1 MTDKLSNRK
10 IPDRKLQKHQ
20 YFKGYKTLSS
30 AVKHISPKPSC
41 MNHGFFCLVYLNC
54 DYELEDGGDGEGQ
67 WPPVSPA
74 EPEMISWFI
83 RKTLKRSFPQNLCSG
98 ELNSMQP
105 SCPRP
110 LHGLQLRPFK
120 L

>member
-10 IPDRKLQKHQ
+10 IPDRKLYKHQ
-20 YFKGYKTLSS
+20 YFKGHKTLSS

-41 MNHGFFCLVYLNC
+41 MNHGFFCLVYPHG
-54 DYELEDGGDGEGQ
+54 DYELEDGGDEGGQ

-74 EPEMISWFI
+74 DPEKISWFI
-83 RKTLKRSFPQNLCSG
+83 TKTLETSFPQNVCSG

-110 LHGLQLRPFK
+110 TAWVSSETL
-120 L
+120 